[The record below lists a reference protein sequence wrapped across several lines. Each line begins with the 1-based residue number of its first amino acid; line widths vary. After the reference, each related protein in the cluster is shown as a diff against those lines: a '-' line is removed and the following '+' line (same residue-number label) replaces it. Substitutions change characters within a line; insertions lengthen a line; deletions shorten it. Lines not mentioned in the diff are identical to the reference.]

1 MKVAVRA
8 LSALAAV
15 AILAGSMGSPVLAK
29 GKKAKTEAE
38 PTIVD
43 WIDSDL
49 KSIDKALTDL
59 FAPPKK

>member
-29 GKKAKTEAE
+29 GKKAKAE
-38 PTIVD
+38 PTIF
-43 WIDSDL
+43 DS
-49 KSIDKALTDL
+49 SMPT
-59 FAPPKK
+59 

>member
-15 AILAGSMGSPVLAK
+15 AILAGSLGSPSLAA
-29 GKKAKTEAE
+29 GKKKAE
-38 PTIVD
+38 PTIFD

-49 KSIDKALTDL
+49 RAIDKAITDL
-59 FAPPKK
+59 FKPAK

>member
-15 AILAGSMGSPVLAK
+15 AILAGSMGSPTLAA
-29 GKKAKTEAE
+29 GKKAKAE
-38 PTIVD
+38 PTIFD

-49 KSIDKALTDL
+49 KAIDKAITDL
-59 FAPPKK
+59 FKPAK